1 MTARDPSETLG
12 ESALRRG
19 RGPVYIAAMG
29 RKLNQDEKRALQAAE
44 VAKFVQQY
52 GRKSQKGVEPIDRQ
66 YDRRT
71 EAKIKRLPPE
81 DLDRLIREDE
91 GITDKNGQPPP

>member
-1 MTARDPSETLG
+1 MA
-12 ESALRRG
+12 
-19 RGPVYIAAMG
+19 

-52 GRKSQKGVEPIDRQ
+52 GRKSQKGVEPNDRR
-66 YDRRT
+66 YDRDT
-71 EAKIKRLPPE
+71 ETMIKRLSPE

-91 GITDKNGQPPP
+91 DIPDNDG